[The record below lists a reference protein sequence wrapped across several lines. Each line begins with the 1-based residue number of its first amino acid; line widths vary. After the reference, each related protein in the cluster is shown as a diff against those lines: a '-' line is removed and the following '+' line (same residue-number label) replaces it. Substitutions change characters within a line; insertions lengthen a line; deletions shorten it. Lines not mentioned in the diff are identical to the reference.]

1 MLAMSLGVS
10 MRCMS
15 CALMNGAG
23 QTSFK
28 NKISVSWRWE
38 FNNMPI
44 MYGGG
49 GPVAFF
55 INQKRLFMD
64 KLLSARITASPLAQL
79 LEHRTSVRKVV
90 GSNSDRTNPQALSI
104 SEEKVLPL

>member
-1 MLAMSLGVS
+1 MSLGFL

-38 FNNMPI
+38 FNKMPI
-44 MYGGG
+44 IYGGG

-64 KLLSARITASPLAQL
+64 KKVLINYLVLRPARWLSC
-79 LEHRTSVRKVV
+79 
-90 GSNSDRTNPQALSI
+90 LSI
-104 SEEKVLPL
+104 GLADGKSWVRTLTGQTLRLFE

>member
-1 MLAMSLGVS
+1 
-10 MRCMS
+10 
-15 CALMNGAG
+15 
-23 QTSFK
+23 
-28 NKISVSWRWE
+28 
-38 FNNMPI
+38 

-49 GPVAFF
+49 DPEAFF

-64 KLLSARITASPLAQL
+64 KKVLINYLVPTANPLAQL

-90 GSNSDRTNPQALSI
+90 GSNSDRTNSQALSI